1 MLQQIATTCHR
12 VEGKYPWASNDRP
25 CASCMPTTITL
36 DDDIA
41 AALQCLQ
48 KGRDLAMNEL
58 INDASYVAG

>member
-1 MLQQIATTCHR
+1 MR
-12 VEGKYPWASNDRP
+12 
-25 CASCMPTTITL
+25 TTITL

-41 AALQCLQ
+41 AALQGLQ